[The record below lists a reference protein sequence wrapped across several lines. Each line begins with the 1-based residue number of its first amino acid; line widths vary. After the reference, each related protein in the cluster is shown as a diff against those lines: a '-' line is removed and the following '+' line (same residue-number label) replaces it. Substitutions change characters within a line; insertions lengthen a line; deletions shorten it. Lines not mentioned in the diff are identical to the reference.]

1 MDKFRS
7 CEDLAESK
15 PYGKTNKPTISEVII
30 NFVFFLVFIF
40 FFRFISVQP
49 GDDEIFIG
57 LTQQFSLGEFLLH
70 YYSTWSGRIFNN
82 FLIYV
87 FAKQPMIMWQIFM
100 SLVLTV
106 FGRTLYFFF
115 TPLVD
120 NKFWRKATL
129 LIVCYFGV
137 FLFSSA
143 VMIPSVFWFTGSF
156 NYVVPVAFALVAYL
170 PFYELFYPNDTKVE
184 RFWSLSI
191 VPIVCTAL
199 SSEQV
204 SIGLILIISGT
215 FLLAKIRKMNIPFHL
230 ILLFLL
236 LVIVS
241 IVSITAPGNWLR
253 LEQETKIWFSDYSN
267 FGLFERI
274 TLAFGFS
281 MTAIINQWYYLM
293 VFLWGA
299 SSVLLIT
306 HAKKWYTRLLSL
318 LLFVY
323 ALVAGIRFIT
333 SLNIIPESS
342 ITRNLEVLFSFPFL
356 LGPNL
361 VDTATIS
368 VYIFW
373 SLGLVLLPITWLLGL
388 KQEQNGI
395 SYAYLYFVALFLI
408 MASGFSPTLFAS
420 GGRTGFVPNVILLII
435 LIRILLEI
443 KPYLVLVTPTI
454 ILILFKMMTLLSR
467 WMSNGYFVDYGL
479 ITMKNV
485 FLK

>member
-1 MDKFRS
+1 
-7 CEDLAESK
+7 
-15 PYGKTNKPTISEVII
+15 
-30 NFVFFLVFIF
+30 
-40 FFRFISVQP
+40 
-49 GDDEIFIG
+49 
-57 LTQQFSLGEFLLH
+57 
-70 YYSTWSGRIFNN
+70 
-82 FLIYV
+82 
-87 FAKQPMIMWQIFM
+87 
-100 SLVLTV
+100 
-106 FGRTLYFFF
+106 
-115 TPLVD
+115 
-120 NKFWRKATL
+120 
-129 LIVCYFGV
+129 
-137 FLFSSA
+137 
-143 VMIPSVFWFTGSF
+143 MIPSVFWFTGSF

-215 FLLAKIRKMNIPFHL
+215 FLLAKIRKKNIPFHL

-293 VFLWGA
+293 VLLWGA